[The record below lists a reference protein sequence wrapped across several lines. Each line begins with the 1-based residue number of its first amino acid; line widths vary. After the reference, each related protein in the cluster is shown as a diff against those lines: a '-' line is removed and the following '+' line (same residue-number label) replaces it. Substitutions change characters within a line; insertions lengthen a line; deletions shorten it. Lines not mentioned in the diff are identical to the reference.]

1 MFEIVEETK
10 VGASIKVVG
19 VGGGGNN
26 SVDAI
31 YKKGLSGVE
40 CININTDIQA
50 LRTSIVPHKI
60 QIGLQ
65 TTRGIGT
72 GSDIDLGRRSLNES
86 RAEIAEALKNSDI
99 VFVTCGLGG
108 GTGTGATPLICEIA
122 RELGALTIAIVTSPF
137 LFEGGKRCMQ
147 AKDGL
152 RAIKEK
158 SNAIIS
164 IPNQKLFGTIEK
176 DSSFSKA
183 FEFTN
188 NTLFDAISA
197 ISDLVAA
204 PGIINLDISDI
215 RQVITNGKEATL
227 AVGTAYGEERTSSV
241 VKNALLCPLIEG
253 IDIKGA
259 KTMLVNITGGED
271 LRFGEVEKIIDNV
284 RKAVTHSANIVFG
297 AIIDKKL
304 NNGLKL
310 TIVATDIPSLEK
322 KEVKFVSKVLGS
334 HRKETTIK
342 DRVMLEKVNREL
354 GGDSNLDIPTFL
366 RSKKQ

>member
-1 MFEIVEETK
+1 MFEIVEETTA
-10 VGASIKVVG
+10 GASIKLVG

-31 YKKGLSGVE
+31 YKKDLSEVE
-40 CININTDIQA
+40 CININTDVQA
-50 LRTSIVPHKI
+50 LKTSIVHHKI
-60 QIGLQ
+60 QIGLK
-65 TTRGIGT
+65 TTEGVGT
-72 GSDIDLGRRSLNES
+72 GSDMDLGRRSLNEN
-86 RAEIAEALKNSDI
+86 RTEVAEALKNSDI

-122 RELGALTIAIVTSPF
+122 RELGALTITIVTSPF
-137 LFEGGKRCMQ
+137 LFEGGKRCRQ

-164 IPNQKLFGTIEK
+164 IPNQKLFGTTDK
-176 DSSFSKA
+176 DLSFSKA
-183 FEFTN
+183 FEFAN
-188 NTLFDAISA
+188 DTLFDAVSA
-197 ISDLVAA
+197 ISDLVTA
-204 PGIINLDISDI
+204 PGVINLGISDI

-241 VKNALLCPLIEG
+241 VKNALLCPLVEG
-253 IDIKGA
+253 VDIKSA
-259 KTMLVNITGGED
+259 KTMLINITGGED

-297 AIIDKKL
+297 AIIDEKL
-304 NNGLKL
+304 NNRLKL
-310 TIVATDIPSLEK
+310 TIIATDIPSLDK
-322 KEVKFVSKVLGS
+322 KEVTFVSKTLGS
-334 HRKETTIK
+334 HRKETTIQ
-342 DRVMLEKVNREL
+342 DRVMREKVNREL

-366 RSKKQ
+366 RSKK

>member
-1 MFEIVEETK
+1 MFEIVEDTK
-10 VGASIKVVG
+10 AGINIKLVG

-31 YKKGLSGVE
+31 YQKNLSGVE

-50 LRTSIVPHKI
+50 LKASIVSHKI
-60 QIGLQ
+60 QIGIK
-65 TTRGIGT
+65 TTEGVGT
-72 GSDIDLGRRSLNES
+72 GSNIDLGRRSLNES
-86 RAEIAEALKNSDI
+86 RAEVTEALKNSDI

-122 RELGALTIAIVTSPF
+122 QELGALTIAVVTSPF
-137 LFEGGKRCMQ
+137 LFEGKKREMR

-152 RAIKEK
+152 REIKEK
-158 SNAIIS
+158 SNAVIS
-164 IPNQKLFGTIEK
+164 IPNQKLFVAIDKE
-176 DSSFSKA
+176 SSFSKA
-183 FEFTN
+183 FEFAN
-188 NTLFDAISA
+188 DTLFDATSA
-197 ISDLVAA
+197 ISELVIA

-215 RQVITNGKEATL
+215 RQVLSHGSEATL
-227 AVGTAYGEERTSSV
+227 AVGTAYGEKRTSSV
-241 VKNALLCPLIEG
+241 VKNALLCPLMEG

-259 KTMLVNITGGED
+259 KTMLVNITGDEN
-271 LRFGEVEKIIDNV
+271 LSIGEVEKIIDNV

-310 TIVATDIPSLEK
+310 TIVATDIPSIGK
-322 KEVKFVSKVLGS
+322 KEEFVSDASKV
-334 HRKETTIK
+334 HRKESTIK

-366 RSKKQ
+366 RAKSR